1 MHIVP
6 CAKNP
11 IFLVRKKSRYDTN
24 FSLWVYL
31 KMERSAPTLLVV
43 FSIFS
48 AIVLQCDLSLAQ
60 QCTVSCAQTAVIR
73 NMPYE
78 EILEVVQNREWENE
92 DDFGEDLLDLIRRH
106 RRIKRANIVKTSS
119 MIIDYRQISFSKFH
133 QKVN

>member
-1 MHIVP
+1 
-6 CAKNP
+6 
-11 IFLVRKKSRYDTN
+11 
-24 FSLWVYL
+24 
-31 KMERSAPTLLVV
+31 MERSTPNIKLLVV
-43 FSIFS
+43 LSIFS
-48 AIVLQCDLSLAQ
+48 VIVLQCDLSLAQ

-119 MIIDYRQISFSKFH
+119 MIIDYRQISFSIISSKSELTNDSFI
-133 QKVN
+133 